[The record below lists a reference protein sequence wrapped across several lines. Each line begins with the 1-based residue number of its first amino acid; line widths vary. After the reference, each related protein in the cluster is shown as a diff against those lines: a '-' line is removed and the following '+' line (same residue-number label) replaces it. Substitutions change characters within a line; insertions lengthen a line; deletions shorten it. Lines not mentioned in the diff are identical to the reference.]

1 MTRTVKELCRSDVL
15 VNNAAFQ
22 VHASQFE
29 DLTARHFD
37 ETLTSQ
43 YTYFFMAQ
51 AAVKHMVPESAIVTA
66 GSVTGPLG
74 SPGLLDYSM
83 TKGGINAFTKSLAS
97 HFVPPVIRVNAVAPG
112 SAWRPLNP
120 SDKQAL
126 HVSEFGAG
134 TPTSRPVQPD
144 QAVDTP
150 LSQPSSCDA
159 QERAAR
165 TPRLSYGQNRCRRG
179 GIEERKV
186 LRLRVGVALAL

>member
-1 MTRTVKELCRSDVL
+1 MGVL

-37 ETLTSQ
+37 ETLTGL

-66 GSVTGPLG
+66 GSVTGP
-74 SPGLLDYSM
+74 GLLDYSM
-83 TKGGINAFTKSLAS
+83 TKGGIHAFTRSLAS
-97 HFVPPVIRVNAVAPG
+97 PVIRVNAVAPG

-120 SDKQAL
+120 SDKQVL
-126 HVSEFGAG
+126 RVSEFGAG
-134 TPTSRPVQPD
+134 TPISRPAQPD
-144 QAVDTP
+144 QAVDA
-150 LSQPSSCDA
+150 LSKPSPCDA

-165 TPRLSYGQNRCRRG
+165 TPRLSYGQTRCLMPRRGAPIQIPALVRRRRG
-179 GIEERKV
+179 GTEERKV
-186 LRLRVGVALAL
+186 LRLRAGVALAL